1 MKWKRI
7 RLEETDSTNIY
18 INKVEQTNI
27 IVSAEF
33 QTAGRGQGTNKWESE
48 YGKNLLFSLKVSPTW
63 MLPRRQFLL
72 SMIGALAVRDALAE
86 YTDGITAKWP
96 NDIYWHDKKI
106 SGTLIQTTLSES
118 KIQDF
123 IFGVGININQRSF
136 RSDAPNPVSLWQITG
151 IDTDREEVLNKVLI
165 HFEYYYT
172 MLSEGNEDRLQQI
185 YLKNLYRKEGFYYYE
200 DKEGT
205 FEAEIVGINHSG
217 HIILRDRDGNIHEY
231 EFKEVKFII

>member
-33 QTAGRGQGTNKWESE
+33 QTAGRGQGTNEWESE
-48 YGKNLLFSLKVSPTW
+48 YGKNLLFSLKVSPNW
-63 MLPRRQFLL
+63 LLPRRQFLL

-106 SGTLIQTTLSES
+106 SGTLIQTTLSGS

-165 HFEYYYT
+165 YFEYYYT
-172 MLSEGNEDRLQQI
+172 MLSEGNEDSLQQI
-185 YLKNLYRKEGFYYYE
+185 YLKNLYRKDGFYYYE

>member
-18 INKVEQTNI
+18 INTVEQTNI

-63 MLPRRQFLL
+63 LLPRRQFLL
-72 SMIGALAVRDALAE
+72 SMIGALAVIDALAE

-106 SGTLIQTTLSES
+106 SGTLIQTTLSGS

-165 HFEYYYT
+165 YFEYYYT
-172 MLSEGNEDRLQQI
+172 MLSEGNEDSLQQI
-185 YLKNLYRKEGFYYYE
+185 YLKNLYRKDGFYYYE
-200 DKEGT
+200 DKEGI